1 MKGEILKLLKETDG
15 YISGQELCEK
25 FGVSRTAIWKV
36 INQLKEEGYEIE
48 AVRNK
53 GYILKGSADV
63 LSKEELESTIHT
75 KWAGEN
81 VVFFEETVSTNNEI
95 RSLAEQGAPHGTLAV
110 AERQLGGKGRRG
122 RVWTSPAGVG
132 IWMSMLLRPQID
144 PMAASML
151 TLVMALSTRRGIEKA
166 TGLKSEIKWPND
178 LVLNKKKI
186 CGILTEMSTELME
199 IQYVIPGTG
208 INVNQMEFPDDIKAT
223 ATSLRIESG
232 KIQKRSEIIAAIM
245 EAFEGY
251 YDTFMKTRDMSGLIE
266 EYNANLV
273 NLGNEVCVLDPAGEY
288 RGISEGINK
297 EGALLVRLSDGTLK
311 EIISGEVSVRGVYG
325 YV

>member
-15 YISGQELCEK
+15 YISGQELCER
-25 FGVSRTAIWKV
+25 FGVSRTAVWKV

-75 KWAGEN
+75 KWAGAN
-81 VVFFEETVSTNNEI
+81 VAFFEETDSTNNEI
-95 RSLAEQGAPHGTLAV
+95 RRLAEQGAPHGTLAV

-132 IWMSMLLRPQID
+132 IWMSMLLRPEID

-151 TLVMALSTRRGIEKA
+151 TLVMALATRKGIETA
-166 TGLKSEIKWPND
+166 TGLRSEIKWPND

-208 INVNQMEFPDDIKAT
+208 INVNQTEFPDEIKAT

-232 KIQKRSEIIAAIM
+232 KLQKRSEIIAAIM
-245 EAFEGY
+245 AAFEGY
-251 YDTFMKTRDMSGLIE
+251 YDTFLKTQDMSGLIE

-288 RGISEGINK
+288 RGVSEGINK
-297 EGALLVRLSDGTLK
+297 DGALLVRLSDGTLK

>member
-25 FGVSRTAIWKV
+25 FGVSRTAVWKV

-75 KWAGEN
+75 KWAGAD
-81 VVFFEETVSTNNEI
+81 VAFFEETDSTNNEI
-95 RSLAEQGAPHGTLAV
+95 RRLAEQGAPHGTLAV

-151 TLVMALSTRRGIEKA
+151 TLVMALATRKGIENA

-208 INVNQMEFPDDIKAT
+208 INVNQTEFPDDIKAT

-232 KIQKRSEIIAAIM
+232 KLQKRSEIIAAIM
-245 EAFEGY
+245 AAFEGY
-251 YDTFMKTRDMSGLIE
+251 YDTFIKTQDMSGLIE

-288 RGISEGINK
+288 RGVSEGINK
-297 EGALLVRLSDGTLK
+297 DGALLVRLADGTLK